1 VVTTISDMGA
11 TLVVDGLTA
20 SRATHHLEALAKTG
34 VPVANG
40 GWGKGRTLRWNRAHD
55 DCDKSWKLISDT
67 TGTPVRDFVPGRA
80 LDAFDQFY
88 CRTGP
93 GKQRLVRPNSTFRPE
108 NVPDLSGRRIYLLDG
123 RGRDPLAVTLAL
135 EDFEARAEAD
145 GLRVRPLED
154 LR

>member
-1 VVTTISDMGA
+1 MK
-11 TLVVDGLTA
+11 
-20 SRATHHLEALAKTG
+20 HHLEQLAASG
-34 VPVANG
+34 IPVANG

-55 DCDKSWKLISDT
+55 DCDKSWQVISHT

-93 GKQRLVRPNSTFRPE
+93 GKQRLVRPNLTFQPE
-108 NVPDLSGRRIYLLDG
+108 DVPDPIGRRIYLLDG
-123 RGRDPLAVTLAL
+123 RGRDPLALSIAI
-135 EDFEARAEAD
+135 EDFAARAEAA
-145 GLRVRPLED
+145 GLHVRPLED